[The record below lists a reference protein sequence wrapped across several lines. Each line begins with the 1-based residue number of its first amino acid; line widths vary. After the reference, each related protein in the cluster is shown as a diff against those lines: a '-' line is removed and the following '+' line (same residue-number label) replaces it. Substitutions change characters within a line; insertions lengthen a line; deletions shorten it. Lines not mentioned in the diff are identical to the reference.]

1 DAVGFAEVARRAEA
15 GESTAVEVVEEGGEV
30 LGQLLAGLVNAV
42 DPESVIVGGGVAAPA
57 GRYWAAA
64 ERHFHRHLLP
74 AVAGVPLLPARLG
87 NDAVVVGAAELARP
101 SLQGPPP

>member
-1 DAVGFAEVARRAEA
+1 VI
-15 GESTAVEVVEEGGEV
+15 
-30 LGQLLAGLVNAV
+30 AV
-42 DPESVIVGGGVAAPA
+42 DPEVVVAGGGVADPA

-101 SLQGPPP
+101 SLPGPPP